1 MLGLVSARA
10 TARGIVDLI
19 EAPDIL
25 DVDSRSLGS
34 RYAGEGGDGDSA
46 YNHGDR

>member
-1 MLGLVSARA
+1 
-10 TARGIVDLI
+10 
-19 EAPDIL
+19 
-25 DVDSRSLGS
+25 VDSRSLGS